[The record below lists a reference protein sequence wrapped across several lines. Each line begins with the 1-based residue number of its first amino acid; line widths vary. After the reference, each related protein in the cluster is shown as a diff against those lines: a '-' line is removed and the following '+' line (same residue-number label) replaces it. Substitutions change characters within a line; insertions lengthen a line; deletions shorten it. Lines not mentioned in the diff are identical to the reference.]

1 MEVTMNDTEQR
12 DDESDEQYT
21 ERRSDEL
28 AQQFRQTMVALADR
42 FWQETRARLEPANIT
57 ENRAKANL
65 VLTAGEMH
73 LRESHAHCDELREVL
88 EETALALR
96 IAELA
101 HNKAVT
107 AGIALMAELANADGV
122 EFPEVEEVVHGS

>member
-1 MEVTMNDTEQR
+1 MNDTEQR

-28 AQQFRQTMVALADR
+28 AQQFRATMMALADR
-42 FWQETRARLEPANIT
+42 FWQENRARLEPANIT

-65 VLTAGEMH
+65 VLTAGEMQ
-73 LRESHAHCDELREVL
+73 LRESRAHCDELRDVL
-88 EETALALR
+88 AETVLALR

-107 AGIALMAELANADGV
+107 AGIALMDELAKADGI
-122 EFPEVEEVVHGS
+122 EFPEVEEVVRGS